1 MESDATLE
9 QSEYIDRYLKG
20 QLSAPEQAA
29 FGQRIGQDQALAQEV
44 TSQQS
49 VRSLTRHYG
58 YRQELAAIHRQ
69 RNGRTADK
77 IRFHR
82 VDRPPC
88 ALRPPLPCWLVCAFV
103 LRLSTL
109 STGGL
114 VEQGYEAYAADV
126 TRGETYVPQDASQ
139 QLVREYANG
148 NYGAVVKLFGQR
160 PSRSPQETLIAAN
173 AYLALSQPAQ
183 AIPLLQQTLSRG
195 QGSDNRTT
203 TQDAEYY
210 LAWAYVKNNQL
221 PEAERLFSAIYRNP
235 DHKYHPDVDWSLYW
249 NLKLLRLKG
258 GL

>member
-9 QSEYIDRYLKG
+9 QSEHIDRYLKG

-29 FGQRIGQDQALAQEV
+29 FGQRVGQDQAFAEEV
-44 TSQQS
+44 TRQQS

-58 YRQELAAIHRQ
+58 YRQELAAIHREVMAERRSQ
-69 RNGRTADK
+69 SGFSVWTSPLRIAAA
-77 IRFHR
+77 I
-82 VDRPPC
+82 
-88 ALRPPLPCWLVCAFV
+88 ALLLACAFV

-114 VEQGYEAYAADV
+114 VAQGYEAYAADV
-126 TRGETYVPQDASQ
+126 TRGEAYVPQDASQ

-148 NYGAVVKLFGQR
+148 NYDAVVKLFGQHA
-160 PSRSPQETLIAAN
+160 SRSPQETLIAAN
-173 AYLALSQPAQ
+173 AYLALSQPAR
-183 AIPLLQQTLSRG
+183 AIPLLQQTISQG
-195 QGSDNRTT
+195 QGSDHRTT

-235 DHKYHPDVDWSLYW
+235 DHKYNPDVDWSLYW
-249 NLKLLRLKG
+249 NLKLLRLKA